1 MAVGEEPDP
10 SILPEG
16 AGIEVSGWAG
26 IVADPHTLATGRAGI
41 FAGGDVVSGPKTI
54 IDAVASG
61 RRAAASIHEY
71 LSGATDGEGEILATV
86 RYVTA
91 PERAL
96 TLDLAT
102 RPRAHAPLPM
112 VQPGSFAA
120 TQVGFDEATARSEAD
135 RCFRCDAI
143 YAGPVV
149 DVRAGRGPDVVGDAD
164 RNPTRSSRHRW
175 RHAMTPDQVSGL
187 FDAGEA
193 FVEGTIAAALV
204 VLWLLALALHLGR
217 GYMVRTTGKFTLRLG
232 ADLWWIIYVGLR
244 DLVLVQVFIGSFI
257 FFYPDVVAGQQ
268 LPITGGL
275 AAVCAFAV
283 LLIKLVRHG
292 DETRAFR
299 WEVLL
304 LGLGATLY
312 IVPYLLGV
320 QMTELHGQRVEKLVP
335 VLVTSLNPDLALP
348 LCYLSG
354 ALIGVM
360 GLFAVYYNLR
370 STGQR
375 PAATTVEATR

>member
-1 MAVGEEPDP
+1 
-10 SILPEG
+10 
-16 AGIEVSGWAG
+16 
-26 IVADPHTLATGRAGI
+26 
-41 FAGGDVVSGPKTI
+41 
-54 IDAVASG
+54 
-61 RRAAASIHEY
+61 
-71 LSGATDGEGEILATV
+71 
-86 RYVTA
+86 
-91 PERAL
+91 
-96 TLDLAT
+96 
-102 RPRAHAPLPM
+102 
-112 VQPGSFAA
+112 
-120 TQVGFDEATARSEAD
+120 
-135 RCFRCDAI
+135 
-143 YAGPVV
+143 
-149 DVRAGRGPDVVGDAD
+149 
-164 RNPTRSSRHRW
+164 
-175 RHAMTPDQVSGL
+175 MTPDQVSGL

-204 VLWLLALALHLGR
+204 ILWLLALALHLGR

-370 STGQR
+370 SPGQR